1 MTLPTQ
7 PLGNSGLHITRVG
20 LGSWAVGGWL
30 FGSGRAT
37 SRTIVQPTMRRDVA
51 LQSVPRAARRGGRR
65 SGMALEAIDYRAAPV
80 RPTACRDPVVE
91 IDTFIADGLYG
102 GGHESL

>member
-80 RPTACRDPVVE
+80 R
-91 IDTFIADGLYG
+91 ADGMP
-102 GGHESL
+102 